1 MGTTKIIKSTR
12 GYTLEGDPVDLNVH
26 RVDGLHVYDGSS
38 SGYIRIGSL
47 QICWGVNGYSYRGAG
62 DYFLDITLPKSF
74 LNGGIMGYT
83 IVATLA
89 DYQLSGLGYAV
100 GDQGNEPPGNRKTTT
115 GFRIRWHQ
123 NSNMAS
129 AIEWIAIG
137 RWK

>member
-1 MGTTKIIKSTR
+1 MEVVKVSRGFEIPGLNMKIVKTPQGYKIEGGTAS
-12 GYTLEGDPVDLNVH
+12 E
-26 RVDGLHVYDGSS
+26 S
-38 SGYIRIGSL
+38 YIRIGDL
-47 QICWGVNGYSYRGAG
+47 QICWGVSGYLYRDAG
-62 DYFLDITLPKSF
+62 DYFLDIVLPKPF
-74 LNGGIMGYT
+74 LNGGWAGYT

-89 DYQLSGLGYAV
+89 DYQFSGLGYAV

-123 NSNMAS
+123 DHNMAS